1 MKKLIA
7 ALCICCSS
15 IGYAS
20 AQSENSNMMDIAKG
34 AASTISKTLS
44 ASSGALDKVN
54 EAMMK
59 NMSIKMS
66 GDADVDFI
74 KMMLAHHQGAVD
86 MARVEL
92 QYGKDPEARKLAET
106 IIANQQQEIKQMQD
120 WLAARDK
127 H

>member
-1 MKKLIA
+1 
-7 ALCICCSS
+7 
-15 IGYAS
+15 
-20 AQSENSNMMDIAKG
+20 MDMAKG

-86 MARVEL
+86 MAQVEL

-120 WLAARDK
+120 WLAAHDK